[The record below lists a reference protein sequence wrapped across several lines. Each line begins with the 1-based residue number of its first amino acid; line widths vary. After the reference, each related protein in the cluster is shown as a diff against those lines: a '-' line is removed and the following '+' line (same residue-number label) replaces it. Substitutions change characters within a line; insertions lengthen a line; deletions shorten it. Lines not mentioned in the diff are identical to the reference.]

1 MSSCRGDRQRLIRN
15 SIHRKRDKVWEQKAE
30 VFFHFLSLRNIL
42 LRQKRFL
49 LIWKNEWMKCLID
62 SSISKVIIQRK
73 AKLAV
78 TSWLFTKR
86 GKIEL
91 GTFRSKKSEGKGG
104 GGGLNLSYYYF
115 YLMLTDQSSSR
126 EANHFA
132 QTSRPQPFES
142 WTVLSDR
149 ISHYLLD
156 KFI

>member
-30 VFFHFLSLRNIL
+30 LFFHFLSLRNIL

-49 LIWKNEWMKCLID
+49 LIWKKKLMNEVSL
-62 SSISKVIIQRK
+62 ISKVIIQRK
-73 AKLAV
+73 ARLVV

-91 GTFRSKKSEGKGG
+91 GTFHSKKSEGGG
-104 GGGLNLSYYYF
+104 RGLNLRYNYF
-115 YLMLTDQSSSR
+115 YLILTDQSYAR

-132 QTSRPQPFES
+132 HTSGPQSFKS